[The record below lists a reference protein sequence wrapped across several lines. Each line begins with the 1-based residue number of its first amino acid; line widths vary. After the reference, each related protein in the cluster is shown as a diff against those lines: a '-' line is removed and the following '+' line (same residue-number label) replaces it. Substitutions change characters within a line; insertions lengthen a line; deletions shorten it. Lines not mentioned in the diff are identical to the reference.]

1 MWIFLTS
8 SVYGQKPDYPATLY
22 FVLCMFFS
30 PQNYYFRPPL
40 QLPPYRQLLSSP
52 IYSSLILHWKH
63 TPKAV
68 RQEFPCFTFS
78 KNVSHLHLCPQFL
91 PSLLL
96 ASVSVLGTGA
106 CENPTSTFLLWF
118 YHFSLLK
125 IFLPSAKLLLP
136 VAHSPSWRREYTNH
150 YVLYIFYKPP
160 SNLHPPLFPTSVSL
174 PLFIAKL
181 LEKNCL

>member
-8 SVYGQKPDYPATLY
+8 SVYGQKPDYPAILY

-96 ASVSVLGTGA
+96 ASVSVL
-106 CENPTSTFLLWF
+106 EQEPVKILHPRFFFDSITF
-118 YHFSLLK
+118 HFSRSL
-125 IFLPSAKLLLP
+125 
-136 VAHSPSWRREYTNH
+136 SPLQNCSCQWLIHHREDMSTPTTMY
-150 YVLYIFYKPP
+150 YIFFI
-160 SNLHPPLFPTSVSL
+160 NLPRISIPLYFLHLFSL